1 MRANGSMTGRRLRIV
16 RTIRWSLVPV
26 LVVFAVGCATGP
38 SQVEKERKAQ
48 AHTKLGGSYMAE
60 GKFQDAYVEFQKAI
74 EMNPL
79 DKEAHNA
86 LGLLFD
92 FQFAK
97 VEEAEKAFR
106 RAIEIDPVYSEA
118 YNNLGVNLSRR
129 RRFAEAKEVFRKAI
143 QNPIYRTPDAAHFNL
158 GLVHLELKEVEQ
170 AKKAFLDATRI
181 NPGYP
186 DARLRLAELQYE
198 TGECKEVET
207 GLREFLRFRPEF
219 PGSYKAH
226 YLLGMCYF
234 KSGKGKEARA
244 SLVQALKLEPA
255 APEAPEARRILNLLR

>member
-1 MRANGSMTGRRLRIV
+1 M
-16 RTIRWSLVPV
+16 
-26 LVVFAVGCATGP
+26 VVFLAGCATGP
-38 SQVEKERKAQ
+38 SQVERERKAQ

-74 EMNPL
+74 EINPQ

-86 LGLLFD
+86 LGLLFE
-92 FQFAK
+92 FQFVK
-97 VEEAEKAFR
+97 GDEAEKAYR
-106 RAIEIDPVYSEA
+106 RAIEIDPGYSEA
-118 YNNLGVNLSRR
+118 YNNLGVNLTRR
-129 RRFAEAKEVFRKAI
+129 KRFAEAKEMFQKAI
-143 QNPIYRTPDAAHFNL
+143 QNPVYRTPDAAHFNL
-158 GLVHLELKEVEQ
+158 GLVHLEMKDKGE
-170 AKKAFLDATRI
+170 AKKAFREATRI

-186 DARLRLAELQYE
+186 AARLALAQLQFE
-198 TGECKEVET
+198 SGECQEVET

-226 YLLGMCYF
+226 YFLGMCYF

-244 SLVQALKLEPA
+244 SLEQALKLEPA